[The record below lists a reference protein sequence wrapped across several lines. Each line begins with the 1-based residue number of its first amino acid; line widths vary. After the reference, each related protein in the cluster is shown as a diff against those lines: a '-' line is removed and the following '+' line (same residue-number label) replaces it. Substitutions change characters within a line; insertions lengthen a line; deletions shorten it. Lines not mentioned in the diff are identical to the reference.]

1 MGDKKS
7 NTIKCNDIE
16 VLRKLLELL
25 GFSSTT
31 KPNGQVVHSRD
42 GEVVNTYETKTVM
55 FQCKEETES
64 AIRTLVDGINQ
75 LTKDSEKE

>member
-7 NTIKCNDIE
+7 NTIKCNGIE

-42 GEVVNTYETKTVM
+42 KEVVNTYETKTVM
-55 FQCKEETES
+55 FQCKE
-64 AIRTLVDGINQ
+64 
-75 LTKDSEKE
+75 

>member
-7 NTIKCNDIE
+7 NTIKCNGIE
-16 VLRKLLELL
+16 VLGKLLELL

-42 GEVVNTYETKTVM
+42 GESQYLRNSYVSMQRRNKKCNSNMSGWY
-55 FQCKEETES
+55 
-64 AIRTLVDGINQ
+64 
-75 LTKDSEKE
+75 